1 MAQAGRPRPLLR
13 WHPRRTAKVAYA
25 SLQMFASWISYLPL
39 AWPILTHYRNSERLR
54 YVQKKNVCGQCAGA
68 A

>member
-54 YVQKKNVCGQCAGA
+54 YVQ
-68 A
+68 